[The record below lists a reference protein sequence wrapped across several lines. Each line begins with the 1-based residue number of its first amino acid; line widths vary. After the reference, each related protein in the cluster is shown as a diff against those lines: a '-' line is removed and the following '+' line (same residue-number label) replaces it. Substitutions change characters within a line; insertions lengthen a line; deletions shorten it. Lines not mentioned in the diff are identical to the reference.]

1 MDCWPDNAAV
11 VIGGMVVATLLGP
24 ILGIALAMVEGE
36 ARGSHNSAAEI
47 RERTLAGLKAA
58 RALGRNGV
66 GPSQNG
72 RTPARK
78 FHSRNAFLAGAQCA
92 ALFPGV
98 NKWNSPL
105 IQLSFFT

>member
-78 FHSRNAFLAGAQCA
+78 FDRRRSV
-92 ALFPGV
+92 PEE
-98 NKWNSPL
+98 KK
-105 IQLSFFT
+105 